1 MTGKK
6 LIDTILIGLSLL
18 TTLAIA
24 GLFYYTEKMY
34 KKPPIDEAREKEAL
48 MSQTN
53 EKATPDL
60 FKMESMVFSLT
71 PKDPSK
77 ILRMRYL
84 EIEVHLVVFEASDKE
99 MLKEKLPIVQDSIIQ
114 IASKMTPEDLAS
126 LSGKILLENRIK
138 NMVNEKLGK
147 PTVKSIFFSRYIV
160 Q

>member
-6 LIDTILIGLSLL
+6 LIDTILIALSLL
-18 TTLAIA
+18 TTLAIV
-24 GLFYYTEKMY
+24 GLFYYTEKMF
-34 KKPPIDEAREKEAL
+34 KKPPIDEVKEKAAL
-48 MSQTN
+48 MQESA
-53 EKATPDL
+53 EKRTPEL

-71 PKDPSK
+71 PKDPTK

-84 EIEVHLVVFEASDKE
+84 EIEVHLVVFEAADKE
-99 MLKEKLPIVQDSIIQ
+99 ILKTKLPIVQDSVIQ
-114 IASKMTPEDLAS
+114 IASQMPPEELAS

-138 NMVNEKLGK
+138 NMVNEKIGK

>member
-6 LIDTILIGLSLL
+6 LIDTILIALSLL

-34 KKPPIDEAREKEAL
+34 KKPPIDEAKEKEAL
-48 MSQTN
+48 MNHTN
-53 EKATPDL
+53 EKATPEL

-71 PKDPSK
+71 PKDPTK

-84 EIEVHLVVFEASDKE
+84 EIEVHLVVFEAGDKE
-99 MLKEKLPIVQDSIIQ
+99 VLKEKMPIVQDSVIQ
-114 IASKMTPEDLAS
+114 IASKMSPEDLAS

-138 NMVNEKLGK
+138 NMVNEKIGK

>member
-34 KKPPIDEAREKEAL
+34 KKPPIDEAKEKEAL
-48 MSQTN
+48 MNQTN
-53 EKATPDL
+53 EKAAPEL

-71 PKDPSK
+71 PKDPTK

-84 EIEVHLVVFEASDKE
+84 EIEVHFVVFEASDKE
-99 MLKEKLPIVQDSIIQ
+99 LLKEKLPIAQDSIIE
-114 IASKMTPEDLAS
+114 IASKMLPEDLAS

-138 NMVNEKLGK
+138 TKINEKIGK